1 MGSSFNPY
9 KFGWLFR
16 AGSESGEGKEI
27 GQTGV
32 VRNKSISET
41 DAIRVSLNFW
51 QQEKPKLDY
60 YYKFVNGEK
69 VQLL

>member
-51 QQEKPKLDY
+51 QQEEAKA
-60 YYKFVNGEK
+60 
-69 VQLL
+69 